1 MADDLVADLEA
12 LLEGFR
18 DDVFAERLVL
28 HVHHCV
34 MEIRVEGGSGR
45 RVDDGDI
52 DALEALDELRHG
64 HLDALFILSVRGL
77 CLERALKV
85 VIRRQKS
92 GDCAAYRVGV
102 RLLALTLA
110 LTLVLSGCGQD
121 SYTTTLSAD
130 KVADKLLEVLSGRY
144 HGADADYISESRFG
158 ANYRDLTEKCY
169 DHIILLSDDEETNI
183 DQIGVFHV
191 INKSDVSGVADA
203 VTSFVEAEK
212 LRLRDLLTSY
222 NPGELPK
229 LEQAQVKV
237 CGTYVFYSF
246 LSEAETSAA
255 ITALE
260 QTLRA

>member
-1 MADDLVADLEA
+1 MKKI
-12 LLEGFR
+12 FP
-18 DDVFAERLVL
+18 
-28 HVHHCV
+28 C
-34 MEIRVEGGSGR
+34 
-45 RVDDGDI
+45 
-52 DALEALDELRHG
+52 
-64 HLDALFILSVRGL
+64 
-77 CLERALKV
+77 
-85 VIRRQKS
+85 
-92 GDCAAYRVGV
+92 
-102 RLLALTLA
+102 LLALTLA

>member
-1 MADDLVADLEA
+1 MKK
-12 LLEGFR
+12 
-18 DDVFAERLVL
+18 
-28 HVHHCV
+28 
-34 MEIRVEGGSGR
+34 
-45 RVDDGDI
+45 
-52 DALEALDELRHG
+52 
-64 HLDALFILSVRGL
+64 ILP
-77 CLERALKV
+77 C
-85 VIRRQKS
+85 
-92 GDCAAYRVGV
+92 
-102 RLLALTLA
+102 LLALTLA
-110 LTLVLSGCGQD
+110 LTLVLSGCEQD

-169 DHIILLSDDEETNI
+169 DHIILLSDDEEANI

-229 LEQAQVKV
+229 LDQAQVKV

>member
-1 MADDLVADLEA
+1 MLRFLDLELQFARDLIAQLALDSVSADGLDGLVKDDLA
-12 LLEGFR
+12 L
-18 DDVFAERLVL
+18 
-28 HVHHCV
+28 
-34 MEIRVEGGSGR
+34 VEG
-45 RVDDGDI
+45 
-52 DALEALDELRHG
+52 DAVLFLQCVGNLLRG
-64 HLDALFILSVRGL
+64 H
-77 CLERALKV
+77 RAE
-85 VIRRQKS
+85 QTA
-92 GDCAAYRVGV
+92 CAAAFGIDRDGQLLQAVCNLEC
-102 RLLALTLA
+102 LLALTLA
-110 LTLVLSGCGQD
+110 LTLVLSSCGQD
-121 SYTTTLSAD
+121 SYTTMLSAD